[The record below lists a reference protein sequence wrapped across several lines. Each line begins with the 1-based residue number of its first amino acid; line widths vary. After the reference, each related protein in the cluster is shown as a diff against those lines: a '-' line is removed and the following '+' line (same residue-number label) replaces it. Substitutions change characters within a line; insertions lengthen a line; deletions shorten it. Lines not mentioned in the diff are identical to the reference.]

1 MNITK
6 KIAITLSLALS
17 TMKFVHADADVTT
30 KDKDNTII
38 NESANSDASKNVQLI
53 LEINKRF
60 EAAAKAFSANE
71 NGEIKAINS
80 DGNGPTRENGDFQD
94 SPKNVDTNTFLSP
107 TDTSEQM
114 ICYDS
119 KGNIEVADD
128 SELIGKAFNEKIA
141 KDLIT
146 QINSELSIDGK
157 AEVNYKKNIKDPNNS
172 KKTLEEKRVLIAWNE
187 KALVGKTTD
196 KGLVCTISAIA
207 Q

>member
-17 TMKFVHADADVTT
+17 TMKFVHA
-30 KDKDNTII
+30 N
-38 NESANSDASKNVQLI
+38 ASKNVQLI

-60 EAAAKAFSANE
+60 EAATKAFLANE

-80 DGNGPTRENGDFQD
+80 DSNGPTRENGDFQD
-94 SPKNVDTNTFLSP
+94 SPKNVDTNTFLKP

-119 KGNIEVADD
+119 KGNIEVAYD
-128 SELIGKAFNEKIA
+128 SELIGKAFNEKID

-146 QINSELSIDGK
+146 QINRELSIDGK
-157 AEVNYKKNIKDPNNS
+157 AEVNYTKNIKDPNNS